1 LKDFLVNYKI
11 FNTRIFIL
19 VFFFINISILNPA
32 FADSISVL
40 NIEKPE
46 HILKISERSF
56 VFRPGFTEEAYRF
69 QIKTPTESSKAEQKY
84 LVFLW
89 SHLDFVRVC
98 FGLEPCM
105 EAGYSIPISKWPVP
119 QIFPIFPIPE
129 DLGNHPIDIQIQSK
143 NFIETEIQVLTTSE
157 LLDRV
162 TKITGLVFGFII
174 FILAFVSRLAYL
186 SFLKKQIWIFLNLG
200 FQIGI
205 LFVFFFGSG
214 MANLYLFPETK
225 FELSLFKKISVG
237 FLTWIGTAW
246 VTKYLQIELKFPKTY
261 LYYKLVLF
269 SCVVLTALVFFPVPR
284 IYISFGFTFFYT
296 SITLLTLILA
306 IVKNEDSLKQ
316 SPWFILSL
324 LSLLLLEIL
333 NIFSY
338 GSFNSS
344 DGTLYLIFLAIF
356 LPANA
361 YFVSKTI
368 TEKLEEI
375 QTDETL
381 FKDQISYF
389 ETDLIQSIKETETS
403 PKKSTLSTVNTEDKI
418 DRLKRLFEDEKI
430 HREEELRLSDLSLHL
445 RLSIHQTSELLNQI
459 LGTSFADIV
468 KEYRVKDAVQKLIH
482 EPERSI
488 LDIALDCGF
497 TSKSVFNDSFK
508 KYQGITPSEFRKS
521 LQKKGNQ

>member
-1 LKDFLVNYKI
+1 M
-11 FNTRIFIL
+11 
-19 VFFFINISILNPA
+19 IS
-32 FADSISVL
+32 D
-40 NIEKPE
+40 K
-46 HILKISERSF
+46 SF
-56 VFRPGFTEEAYRF
+56 VIRPGFTEEGYQF
-69 QIKTPTESSKAEQKY
+69 QIKSQTDSPKAEQRY
-84 LVFLW
+84 MVFLW
-89 SHLDFVRVC
+89 SHLDYVKVC
-98 FGLEPCM
+98 FGEDPCL
-105 EAGYSIPISKWPVP
+105 EAGYRIPISKWPIP

-129 DLGNHPIDIQIQSK
+129 TVGNQPIRVYIQSK
-143 NFIETEIQVLTTSE
+143 NFIETEVQILTTSE

-162 TKITGLVFGFII
+162 TKLTGLVFGFII

-205 LFVFFFGSG
+205 LFLFLFGSG
-214 MANLYLFPETK
+214 IANLYLFPNSK

-246 VTKYLQIELKFPKTY
+246 VAKYLQIELKFPKTY

-269 SCVVLTALVFFPVPR
+269 VTAVLTALVFFPVPR
-284 IYISFGFTFFYT
+284 IYISYGFTFLYT
-296 SITLLTLILA
+296 TVTMLTIILA

-368 TEKLEEI
+368 DEKLEEI
-375 QTDETL
+375 QTDQTL
-381 FKDQISYF
+381 FKEQISYF
-389 ETDLIQSIKETETS
+389 ETDLIESLKDTDTA
-403 PKKSTLSTVNTEDKI
+403 PKKSTLSAVNTEDKI
-418 DRLKRLFEDEKI
+418 GRLKRLFEDEKI
-430 HREEELRLSDLSLHL
+430 HREEELRLSDLSAHL
-445 RLSIHQTSELLNQI
+445 QLSIHQTSELLNQI

-468 KEYRVKDAVQKLIH
+468 KEYRVKDSVQKLIQ
-482 EPERSI
+482 EPDRSI

-508 KYQGITPSEFRKS
+508 KYQGMTPSEFRKS
-521 LQKKGNQ
+521 LQKKGNNETKTG